1 MSEITFNGV
10 TASSKGVKVLEYP
23 DIAKPNMRTE
33 TVKVPGRH
41 GELTLVGLPSYDA
54 RVMEVGCSIS
64 DPTKISAA
72 AAWLT
77 GRGDL
82 VLGNDSN
89 YAYDARVVDEFSF
102 QKILRGHLH
111 RRFTVPFLVQPL
123 KKAATAESAIQL
135 TVSGGSVTNP
145 GHVTSRPEIKV
156 EGSGDITLMIGT
168 QTITLITGMTAPV
181 LIDSDGGIATNL
193 LKTQNASYL
202 ISGDWPM
209 IPTGSS
215 TVSWTGNV
223 TKVTITPRWRWL

>member
-1 MSEITFNGV
+1 MSEITFCGV
-10 TASSKGVKVLEYP
+10 TASSKGVRVLEYP
-23 DIAKPNMRTE
+23 DIVKPNIRTE

-41 GELTLVGLPSYDA
+41 GELTLVGAPSYDA

-82 VLGNDSN
+82 ILGNDPA
-89 YAYDARVVDEFSF
+89 YAYDARVIEEVSF
-102 QKILRGHLH
+102 QKILKGHLH

-123 KKAATAESAIQL
+123 KKLATAEPAIQL

-145 GHVTSRPEIKV
+145 GHVASRPAIKV
-156 EGSGDITLMIGT
+156 EGSGDITLVMAGKVL
-168 QTITLITGMTAPV
+168 TITGLTEPIIVDCDAGMATDATGTINM
-181 LIDSDGGIATNL
+181 G
-193 LKTQNASYL
+193 YL
-202 ISGDWPM
+202 VSGDFPQL
-209 IPTGSS
+209 PVGSS
-215 TVSWTGNV
+215 TISWTGTV